1 MHFTIRYARKEL
13 QKIHIPP
20 TLRKLSNSETFAE
33 KFRIFLAVRQSRIL
47 IQNSRLS
54 YLTAAGNLRKDD
66 DSFIEDR
73 AELASAEYED
83 CRRDGMT
90 VFAAQ
95 ECAMKVLLEG
105 LK

>member
-1 MHFTIRYARKEL
+1 MKPNYYTTYLKA
-13 QKIHIPP
+13 
-20 TLRKLSNSETFAE
+20 
-33 KFRIFLAVRQSRIL
+33 
-47 IQNSRLS
+47 
-54 YLTAAGNLRKDD
+54 YLTAAGDLRKDD

-73 AELASAEYED
+73 AELASAGYED